1 MQAFVLTLIME
12 GKGVKAEEIIGIL
25 MSEEI
30 IGLNRW
36 NSASCTAPTPT
47 PSPPTPSPTLSHI
60 IYVNRRYRNVGYYK
74 RIAFCNYHMV

>member
-36 NSASCTAPTPT
+36 NSASCTAPTP
-47 PSPPTPSPTLSHI
+47 SPHPHPLPHTFA
-60 IYVNRRYRNVGYYK
+60 YYLHK
-74 RIAFCNYHMV
+74 QKVP

>member
-1 MQAFVLTLIME
+1 ME

-36 NSASCTAPTPT
+36 NSASCTAPPT
-47 PSPPTPSPTLSHI
+47 PPPHPHLPH
-60 IYVNRRYRNVGYYK
+60 NFAYYLHK
-74 RIAFCNYHMV
+74 QKVP